1 MKYITTIALA
11 LGFTAFTA
19 LADDKAKTLTGK
31 IVCAKCTAKK
41 AAKCSPAFVSKG
53 KDGKTVTLLVKG
65 KAAKAIK
72 HGRICKPNSSV
83 EVTITGLIKEGAITA
98 DKLAE
103 KKKK

>member
-11 LGFTAFTA
+11 LGFSAFTA
-19 LADDKAKTLTGK
+19 LAGEKTLTGK

-72 HGRICKPNSSV
+72 HGRICKKDSSV

-98 DKLAE
+98 EKLAE
-103 KKKK
+103 KKK